1 MATKFNIVFPGQGSQ
16 SVTMLADLA
25 DTFPIVSETFQE
37 ASDALGFDLWKI
49 TQQGPAEA
57 LNLTHN
63 TQPAML
69 AAGISVWRVWCEQ
82 GGIQPALLAGHSLG
96 EYSAL
101 VAAGSLGFSD
111 AIKLVA
117 ERGRL
122 MQEAVPEGAGAMA
135 AILGLD
141 GDRVRELCAEAAE
154 SEVVEA
160 VNFNSPGQV
169 VVAGNKSAVERMI
182 VLAKAG
188 GAKRALLLPVSVPS
202 HCALMKPA
210 AEKLAACLAEV
221 EIKIP
226 TIPVIHN
233 VTVGK
238 AADVDKIQKLLAQ
251 QLYTPVRWVE
261 TIQVMA
267 DNETKCI
274 VETGPGRVLAGLC
287 KRIDRTING
296 LAVFDPA
303 SLEKALERVH
313 A

>member
-1 MATKFNIVFPGQGSQ
+1 MTKKFNIVFPGQGSQ

-25 DTFPIVSETFQE
+25 GAFPLVSETFQE
-37 ASDALGFDLWKI
+37 ASDALRLDLWKMV
-49 TQQGPAEA
+49 QQGPAEA

-82 GGIQPALLAGHSLG
+82 GGSQPELMAGHSLG

-101 VAAGSLGFSD
+101 VAADSLGFSD

-122 MQEAVPEGAGAMA
+122 MQEAVPEGEGAMA

-141 GDRVRELCAEAAE
+141 DERVRELCTEAAE

-169 VVAGNKSAVERMI
+169 VVAGNRSAVDRM
-182 VLAKAG
+182 VALAKAG
-188 GAKRALLLPVSVPS
+188 GAKRAVPLPVSVPS
-202 HCALMKPA
+202 HCALMRPA
-210 AEKLAACLAEV
+210 AERLARYLEGV
-221 EIKIP
+221 EIKPPAIP
-226 TIPVIHN
+226 IIHN
-233 VTVGK
+233 VTVGE
-238 AADVDKIQKLLAQ
+238 ATTPDEIRGLLAQ
-251 QLYTPVRWVE
+251 QLHSPVRWAE
-261 TIQVMA
+261 TIQAMA
-267 DNETKCI
+267 DNKAQYIIEA
-274 VETGPGRVLAGLC
+274 GPGRVLAGLC
-287 KRIDRTING
+287 KRIDRTVTG
-296 LAVFDPA
+296 LALFDPA
-303 SLEKALERVH
+303 SLEKAMETIN

>member
-1 MATKFNIVFPGQGSQ
+1 MKFNIVFPGQGSQ

-25 DTFPIVSETFQE
+25 DTFPVVSATFQE
-37 ASDALGFDLWKI
+37 ASDAVGFDLWKM
-49 TQQGPAEA
+49 TQQGPAEV
-57 LNLTHN
+57 LNLTRN

-69 AAGISVWRVWCEQ
+69 AAGISVWRIWREQ
-82 GGIQPALLAGHSLG
+82 GGAQPALLAGHSLG

-101 VAAGSLGFSD
+101 VAADSLGFSD

-122 MQEAVPEGAGAMA
+122 MQKAVPEGTGAMA

-141 GDRVRELCAEAAE
+141 DDRVRELCAEAAG

-169 VVAGNKSAVERMI
+169 VVAGNKGAVERMV

-188 GAKRALLLPVSVPS
+188 GARRALPLPVSVPS

-221 EIKIP
+221 EIKTP

-238 AADVDKIQKLLAQ
+238 VVDADKIRRLLAQ
-251 QLYTPVRWVE
+251 QLHSPVRWVE
-261 TIQVMA
+261 TIQAMT
-267 DNETKCI
+267 DNETRCI
-274 VETGPGRVLAGLC
+274 VETGPGKVLAGLC
-287 KRIDRTING
+287 KRIDRTIDG

-303 SLEKALERVH
+303 SLEKALERVN